1 MDVLWSG
8 KMLVLYVFVACG
20 LFVHFR
26 GQVRHTI
33 GRQLLDHSTI
43 MGPYNCF
50 VYATS
55 KVRNLPLLRR
65 DEFPDLDSLRDNWH
79 VFRDEAKALFDEGYI
94 RRAASDNDL
103 AFHSFFNTGWKRFYL
118 KWYDEP
124 LASAKAL
131 CPRSVELVSHVPG
144 VNAAMFALLPA
155 GARLGKHRDPFAG
168 SVRYHLGLITPND
181 DCCAIYVDGH
191 KHSWRDGEDVIFDE
205 TFIHWAE
212 NFSGQDRLI
221 LFCDVERPLRF
232 RFATMTNR
240 VFKRL
245 VVRATSTE
253 NVAGDKVGMLNRLFD
268 VVYKGRVR
276 AKQLKKKNRQLYYG
290 LKWVMLGGLFYAVF
304 LH

>member
-8 KMLVLYVFVACG
+8 RILVLYAFVVCG
-20 LFVHFR
+20 LYVHFR
-26 GQVRHTI
+26 GQVRHGI

-55 KVRNLPLLRR
+55 KVRNLPLLQRE
-65 DEFPDLDSLRDNWH
+65 EFPDLDLLRDNWQ
-79 VFRDEAKALFDEGYI
+79 VFRDEAKNLFDEGYI

-118 KWYDEP
+118 KWYDDAQP
-124 LASAKAL
+124 SARAL
-131 CPRSVELVSHVPG
+131 CPQSVALVNRVPS

-155 GARLGKHRDPFAG
+155 GAKLGKHRDPFAG

-181 DCCAIYVDGH
+181 DRCVIYVDGQ
-191 KHSWRDGEDVIFDE
+191 KHSWRDGDDVVFDE

-212 NFSGQDRLI
+212 NFTDQDRLI
-221 LFCDVERPLRF
+221 LFCDVERPLRY
-232 RFATMTNR
+232 RFATAINR
-240 VFKRL
+240 VFKRV
-245 VVRATSTE
+245 VVRATGTE
-253 NVAGDKVGMLNRLFD
+253 NVAGDKVGVLNRLFD
-268 VVYKGRVR
+268 VLYKGRTK

-290 LKWVMLGGLFYAVF
+290 LKWLLLGGVFYMVF
-304 LH
+304 LG